1 MPKNARARPRLEVAT
16 KSTIR
21 KPTASEV
28 ARALTA
34 FQDMFWLIGEEVA
47 RLGSREKG
55 SFPKPVLD
63 NYTLEVTKVKTGSVI
78 AEFRL
83 GATTQT
89 VIGGD
94 TPHMNEAVAK
104 IEKFLDIISDPKAKT
119 KDLDA
124 VSLNAHRRRRLLAA
138 ADRLVPQDELLKVT
152 AKIATKRR
160 EIPLKARVTIER
172 LLDAEPR
179 EETLDLQ
186 GFIAQV
192 RVDKKRVLLIDTAE
206 GERRL
211 QYSRDLEA
219 DVRDMLGK
227 LAHVRA
233 LKPEARGLPEIT
245 DTDHLTALA
254 SLPVSR
260 FTVEGLTK
268 TFSPPINFKFEVD
281 GDEYIATHDDLQIV
295 ARATDMRKL
304 VQEIEAT
311 LAGLWEVYVESPEDE
326 LTPDAIDL
334 RNTLKML
341 VGAF

>member
-1 MPKNARARPRLEVAT
+1 MPRFDPARPRLEVAT
-16 KSTIR
+16 KSSIR

-34 FQDMFWLIGEEVA
+34 FQDMFWLVGEEVA

-78 AEFRL
+78 AEFRI

-89 VIGGD
+89 VIEGD
-94 TPHMNEAVAK
+94 TRHLNEAVAK
-104 IEKFLDIISDPKAKT
+104 IEKFLDIINDPKSKP

-124 VSLNAHRRRRLLAA
+124 VSSNPHRRRRLLSA
-138 ADRLVPQDELLKVT
+138 ADRLVPQDEVVKVT
-152 AKIATKRR
+152 AKISTKSR
-160 EIPLKARVTIER
+160 EIPIKSRVTIER

-179 EETLDLQ
+179 EETLELQ
-186 GFIAQV
+186 GFIVQV
-192 RVDKKRVLLIDTAE
+192 RVDKRRVLLIDTAE

-219 DVRDMLGK
+219 DVRDLLGR

-233 LKPEARGLPEIT
+233 SKPEAKGLPEIT
-245 DTDHLTALA
+245 DSDHLKPLA
-254 SLPVSR
+254 SLPISSFV
-260 FTVEGLTK
+260 VGGLTK

-281 GDEYIATHDDLQIV
+281 GDEYLATHDDLQIV

-304 VQEIEAT
+304 VHEIEST

-326 LTPDAIDL
+326 LTSDAIDL